1 MAFDRD
7 DLRERVLDNAE
18 ARIAAEGAETLRAR
32 TLAVDAGVSVGTIY
46 NLFGSMDGALDALF
60 VRLLTRFEGEAR
72 QAVRTAASA
81 SERLMALADAY
92 LDFVVRHEAAWT
104 ALLAHN
110 ARRDAPPGDEATA
123 LQGPAF
129 DLVGDV
135 LADAMPEPDAR
146 RRLARMLWSSVHG
159 IVQLNYLGIGT
170 DEALGA
176 TRAMVARLVEL
187 TLAGLV
193 ANGRPASR

>member
-7 DLRERVLDNAE
+7 ELRERVLDNAE
-18 ARIAAEGAETLRAR
+18 ARIASEGAETLRAR
-32 TLAVDAGVSVGTIY
+32 TLAEDASVSVGTIY

-60 VRLLTRFEGEAR
+60 VRLLMRFEGEAR
-72 QAVRTAASA
+72 AAVGTATSA
-81 SERLMALADAY
+81 PERLMALADAY
-92 LDFVVRHEAAWT
+92 LDFVERHEAAWT

-110 ARRDAPPGDEATA
+110 ARREEKPDDESVA

-135 LADAMPEPDAR
+135 LADTVPEPEER

-159 IVQLNYLGIGT
+159 IVQLNYLGVGT
-170 DEALGA
+170 ETALGA
-176 TRAMVARLVEL
+176 TRAMVARLVDL
-187 TLAGLV
+187 TLGGLA
-193 ANGRPASR
+193 ANARSG